1 MRAFGTKNIDGGT
14 WLSDSPVDL
23 WTIARW
29 AGTAAVVLF
38 FIFPM
43 IFMFMVSFK
52 AQPDIASGGFIPQEW
67 FWQNYPDAWN
77 SVAVGTYLRNSI
89 VVAACGALVTL
100 VIAVPAT
107 HAIVRY
113 RIGGKFLPAFI
124 LATYVAPPIVALFP
138 LFFLLRSIGLLNSL
152 AGLAL
157 VYGVMNLPVAFWLL
171 SSFVRRLPE
180 ELEDAARIDG
190 AGYGSVLFRITV
202 PLLMPGIIS
211 TGIICLILAYNEFLL
226 ASFLTR
232 SESTQTLPVGLSL
245 YQGDRQ
251 LRYGQMSV
259 ASLIGIVPVYL
270 LAMFFQRW
278 LIRGLTAG
286 SSK

>member
-1 MRAFGTKNIDGGT
+1 MKAAGTKNIDGGT
-14 WLSDSPVDL
+14 WLSDAPVDL

-124 LATYVAPPIVALFP
+124 LATYVATPDRGALPP
-138 LFFLLRSIGLLNSL
+138 LLPASLDRAVEL
-152 AGLAL
+152 AGRHGPRLRRDEPARRLLAL
-157 VYGVMNLPVAFWLL
+157 V
-171 SSFVRRLPE
+171 
-180 ELEDAARIDG
+180 ELRAPPAGG
-190 AGYGSVLFRITV
+190 A
-202 PLLMPGIIS
+202 
-211 TGIICLILAYNEFLL
+211 
-226 ASFLTR
+226 
-232 SESTQTLPVGLSL
+232 
-245 YQGDRQ
+245 
-251 LRYGQMSV
+251 
-259 ASLIGIVPVYL
+259 
-270 LAMFFQRW
+270 
-278 LIRGLTAG
+278 
-286 SSK
+286 

>member
-1 MRAFGTKNIDGGT
+1 M
-14 WLSDSPVDL
+14 
-23 WTIARW
+23 
-29 AGTAAVVLF
+29 
-38 FIFPM
+38 
-43 IFMFMVSFK
+43 
-52 AQPDIASGGFIPQEW
+52 
-67 FWQNYPDAWN
+67 
-77 SVAVGTYLRNSI
+77 
-89 VVAACGALVTL
+89 TL

-138 LFFLLRSIGLLNSL
+138 LFFLLRSIGLVNTLF
-152 AGLAL
+152 GMAL

-190 AGYGSVLFRITV
+190 AGLRLG
-202 PLLMPGIIS
+202 PLPHHRAAAHAGIIS

-278 LIRGLTAG
+278 LIPRGLTAG
-286 SSK
+286 STR